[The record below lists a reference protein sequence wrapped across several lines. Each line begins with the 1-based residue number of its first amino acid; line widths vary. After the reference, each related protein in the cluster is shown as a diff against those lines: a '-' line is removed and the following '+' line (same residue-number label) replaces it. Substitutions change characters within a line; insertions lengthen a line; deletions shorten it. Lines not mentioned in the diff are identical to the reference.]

1 MTSIPETAEA
11 AVAALLRE
19 TEAAHGAYETT
30 VLGGERD
37 EDWAGWYAAYLL
49 DHGLAALLP
58 DVSDIEIGDLAT
70 LLGRYDEDY
79 RRERPAWPWP
89 DTYAQ
94 KLVAAFG

>member
-1 MTSIPETAEA
+1 MTAIPETAET

-37 EDWAGWYAAYLL
+37 EDWADWYAAYLL
-49 DHGLAALLP
+49 DHGLEDLLP
-58 DVSDIEIGDLAT
+58 DASDLEIGDLAT
-70 LLGRYDEDY
+70 RLGRYAADY
-79 RRERPAWPWP
+79 EHEQPAWPWP
-89 DTYAQ
+89 DAYAQ